1 MDKLPGIRRLVVDRQ
16 PIMVHGDGHLLGLSG
31 IQRTVCAA
39 ISLCMSESG
48 HTPTSG
54 LTAVA
59 TALTSVA
66 NEVMY
71 PDSEDVGGRVFSH
84 A

>member
-1 MDKLPGIRRLVVDRQ
+1 
-16 PIMVHGDGHLLGLSG
+16 MVHGDGHLLQLSG
-31 IQRTVCAA
+31 IQRTVCVE
-39 ISLCMSESG
+39 ISRFMSESG

-59 TALTSVA
+59 TVPTSVA
-66 NEVMY
+66 NEMVY
-71 PDSEDVGGRVFSH
+71 PNSEDFGGTAFSH